1 MAKAHT
7 FKPLYGGVTG
17 SPNETAYYKA
27 FVKKYPKLGE
37 WHENIQTEAIST
49 GVVALYTGQ
58 QFAFPDTRRLAS
70 GVASNAPAIKNYP
83 VQGLAGGCIMPLAL
97 IKLQYQINHKKLRSL
112 IINTVH
118 DSVVIDVFPGEED
131 TVAKIAYD
139 SMTGVTDL
147 FENMYNVKWTVP
159 LEVDIEIG
167 KDWLN
172 MKEKNILC

>member
-1 MAKAHT
+1 
-7 FKPLYGGVTG
+7 
-17 SPNETAYYKA
+17 
-27 FVKKYPKLGE
+27 
-37 WHENIQTEAIST
+37 
-49 GVVALYTGQ
+49 
-58 QFAFPDTRRLAS
+58 
-70 GVASNAPAIKNYP
+70 
-83 VQGLAGGCIMPLAL
+83 MPLAL
-97 IKLQYQINHKKLRSL
+97 IKLQYHINHKKLRSL

-131 TVAKIAYD
+131 VVAEVAYK

>member
-1 MAKAHT
+1 
-7 FKPLYGGVTG
+7 
-17 SPNETAYYKA
+17 
-27 FVKKYPKLGE
+27 
-37 WHENIQTEAIST
+37 
-49 GVVALYTGQ
+49 
-58 QFAFPDTRRLAS
+58 
-70 GVASNAPAIKNYP
+70 
-83 VQGLAGGCIMPLAL
+83 MPLAL
-97 IKLQYQINHKKLRSL
+97 IKLQHQINVKKLRSL

-131 TVAKIAYD
+131 IVAEIAYK

-172 MKEKNILC
+172 MKEKNIYC

>member
-1 MAKAHT
+1 M
-7 FKPLYGGVTG
+7 
-17 SPNETAYYKA
+17 
-27 FVKKYPKLGE
+27 
-37 WHENIQTEAIST
+37 
-49 GVVALYTGQ
+49 YTGQ

-131 TVAKIAYD
+131 IVAEIAYK

-172 MKEKNILC
+172 MKEKNIYC